1 MTDEQLN
8 NKMTTLDLKKLTS
21 CGSDWESNQYK
32 VLIKAKEWLLNF
44 HKNKLFPSI
53 EEAIQLN
60 LALEDLLRENIECK
74 LWFDNEIKGRKINER
89 IVVYEKAHQ
98 VGNQL
103 DKLLNFINWAL
114 QLNRPVLEEGRIIK
128 NFVEDSLS
136 IRRISK
142 VEKNYHGKGYF
153 SVPDNKNE
161 ILNIYLYEIMWD
173 WSQESLYQRIH
184 SNLVKSIRFDTFE
197 KNIEELILSFVY
209 STRDLHEPVTYIIE
223 TDLDF
228 PFQETIYPIAEEK
241 LLKHLCS

>member
-1 MTDEQLN
+1 MTEKELN

-32 VLIKAKEWLLNF
+32 VLIKAREWLLDF

-89 IVVYEKAHQ
+89 VIVYEKAHQ
-98 VGNQL
+98 VGDQL

-128 NFVEDSLS
+128 NFVEDNLT
-136 IRRISK
+136 IRRISRI
-142 VEKNYHGKGYF
+142 EKNYHGKGYF
-153 SVPDNKNE
+153 SLPDNKTE
-161 ILNIYLYEIMWD
+161 VLNIYLYEIMWD
-173 WSQESLYQRIH
+173 WSQEDLYQRIN
-184 SNLVKSIRFDTFE
+184 SNLVKSIRFQDIE
-197 KNIEELILSFVY
+197 NSNEELIQNFIY
-209 STRDLHEPVTYIIE
+209 SSQDLYEPVTYIIE

-228 PFQETIYPIAEEK
+228 PYKETIYPIAEEK
-241 LLKHLCS
+241 LLKYLCS